1 MAVTPVSL
9 GPSLRA
15 WSLAGVTHILCD
27 GPVDPVYLGGESA
40 APARAMPRPPAQ
52 PPAQPMGQPVAQSGR
67 PSAQVPGHA
76 PANARAGQGTPPA
89 PSAKPLPGAA
99 LPGAK
104 TAHGERPSAGS
115 EAVRTQQTP
124 AGTALAFA
132 PATGAFADPAAWPEP
147 WKNWFA
153 RIAPAPVLWTYHELG
168 ADLTGIGRSAER
180 SAFFK
185 NLIGEL
191 GLPKGSSVFWPSAMP
206 VAEGAEEAALRPHPA
221 VFSAGL
227 AALSPQ
233 VVIVFGEAAL
243 EDMGLAGRIRPFRQ
257 EMVEGKLLL
266 CLPEIGALLQN
277 QGQRA
282 SSVSLLRAVL
292 LSVNYS

>member
-1 MAVTPVSL
+1 MAVSPVSL

-15 WSLAGVTHILCD
+15 WSLAGLSHILCD
-27 GPVDPVYLGGESA
+27 GPVDPVFCGAEGSSA
-40 APARAMPRPPAQ
+40 RPVRPERPVLPPPAMPPRVPSSAT
-52 PPAQPMGQPVAQSGR
+52 ARPVAGI
-67 PSAQVPGHA
+67 PSE
-76 PANARAGQGTPPA
+76 PAEANREPQAVSRTKA
-89 PSAKPLPGAA
+89 SFAA
-99 LPGAK
+99 TDGVA
-104 TAHGERPSAGS
+104 
-115 EAVRTQQTP
+115 
-124 AGTALAFA
+124 
-132 PATGAFADPAAWPEP
+132 ADPAAWPAA
-147 WKNWFA
+147 WKNWFS

-168 ADLTGIGRSAER
+168 ADLTGIGHSPER

-185 NLIGEL
+185 KLLGEL

-206 VAEGAEEAALRPHPA
+206 MAKEGEDAALRAEPA

-227 AALSPQ
+227 SRLNPQ
-233 VVIVFGEAAL
+233 VVIVFGEMAL

-266 CLPEIGALLQN
+266 CLPEIDVLLHN

-292 LSVNYS
+292 ASTNTMP